1 MQRKPYV
8 WSLGTGIFEIIS
20 SDNES
25 YCIAT
30 PLDGLDDDNF
40 HGGSIMII
48 SNKCCPIYNC
58 LVLNNSKSK
67 VLISVQIGIELSV
80 TNDFFVWF

>member
-1 MQRKPYV
+1 M
-8 WSLGTGIFEIIS
+8 IS

-25 YCIAT
+25 YWIAT
-30 PLDGLDDDNF
+30 PLEGLDDDNF
-40 HGGSIMII
+40 HGGSIIII

-58 LVLNNSKSK
+58 LVLSNSKSN

-80 TNDFFVWF
+80 TNDFLV